1 MSRPGIPRT
10 VLTVYLLTAAGT
22 VIWLSLIF
30 LAPALAARGS
40 AGAARLLYAAFSP
53 ICHQIPG
60 RCFNFQGHPLAVC
73 GRCLGIYAGFA
84 AGLVL
89 YPFIRGF
96 SKIELPS
103 ARVFLPLTLPLALD
117 GAAGILGIWA
127 SPIGVRFATGVVWGA
142 VLPFFFVAGLAD
154 LFLARRKRADARAL
168 EKDRTNDVR

>member
-10 VLTVYLLTAAGT
+10 VLTVYILTAAGIM
-22 VIWLSLIF
+22 IWLFFIF

-40 AGAARLLYAAFSP
+40 AGAARLLYGAFSP

-60 RCFNFQGHPLAVC
+60 RCFSFQGHPLAVC
-73 GRCLGIYAGFA
+73 GRCLGIYTGFA

-89 YPFIRGF
+89 YPFVRGF

-103 ARVFLPLTLPLALD
+103 VRVFLPLTLPLALD

-127 SPIGVRFATGVVWGA
+127 SPIGVRFATGLVWGL
-142 VLPFFFVAGLAD
+142 VLPFFFVTGLAD
-154 LFLARRKRADARAL
+154 LFLARRKRAAARAL
-168 EKDRTNDVR
+168 EKDRASEVR

>member
-1 MSRPGIPRT
+1 MPRPGISRT
-10 VLTVYLLTAAGT
+10 VLAVYLLSVAGT
-22 VIWLSLIF
+22 SIWLLAIF

-60 RCFNFQGHPLAVC
+60 RCLTFLGYPLAVC

-103 ARVFLPLTLPLALD
+103 IRIFLPLTLPMALD

-127 SPIGVRFATGVVWGA
+127 SPIGVRFATGVVWGT

-154 LFLARRKRADARAL
+154 LVLARRRRAAARAL
-168 EKDRTNDVR
+168 EKKRANDVK